1 MATVLSPKPELFSV
15 LSSKQVWVVVRAVR
29 LAARLVS
36 AALSADTD
44 YCHGIELGLMEQNA
58 RDNRKNCQ

>member
-1 MATVLSPKPELFSV
+1 MATILSPKPELFSI

-29 LAARLVS
+29 LAARLIS

-44 YCHGIELGLMEQNA
+44 YCHGIELGLMEQNT